1 MQGLQGS
8 FLHGQIRFDVHVC
21 CGRAFM
27 TEPQRNDGDIDPRL
41 QKMHGQGMS
50 NDVGCYLT
58 LRKVGLTLARSTDR
72 K

>member
-1 MQGLQGS
+1 
-8 FLHGQIRFDVHVC
+8 
-21 CGRAFM
+21 M

-41 QKMHGQGMS
+41 QQMHGQGMS

-72 K
+72 ELQTLGDIGPAQSPAESIRE